1 MNRFSPTIW
10 IRATLL
16 AAPVLAMQVAVTQL
30 QVSTELRPFSAAFAQ
45 EGEKKP
51 ERETR
56 RTPALRNAIYEKL
69 SEAQVAAEEKD
80 LNTAKAILDEL
91 IATSGSKALNIYEL
105 ANVYNLYAFI
115 QYSKEDYAG
124 ALRSYEKVVSQPD
137 IPLAMEINTRF
148 TIAQLYF
155 VQEQWQ
161 KGIDALIKWFSM
173 TETPNANA
181 YILLAQ
187 GYYQVKDFDKAL
199 VNVNKAIA
207 MQEAAGKIPKEQWYN
222 LARFLYFEKNDV
234 NNTVAML
241 EELLKYYPKKDYWV
255 QISHMYGE
263 QKKTTQQLAA
273 METAYVQ
280 NMLDKGTEQVNMAY
294 LYLNADVPYKAAK
307 VMDKGLSND
316 SIEGKSKN
324 WELTGNAWR
333 QAQELEKAIPAMEEA
348 ASKSSTGELYA
359 RLGNIY
365 LDNDNFTKA
374 ISSINK
380 GLSRGGVK
388 RPDTAR
394 LVLGMA
400 YFNTGQYEKAREA
413 FTAAGRD
420 ERSKSYAEQWVN
432 YMDSELARQKA
443 LQDEGEALAAED
455 VEGLPG
461 GQVESDADDTHAAE
475 AELEAEVEAEAEA
488 DMQVDIEVEIEAEG
502 EVKQQP
508 AG

>member
-1 MNRFSPTIW
+1 MNWSKPTLW
-10 IRATLL
+10 TRAALL
-16 AAPVLAMQVAVTQL
+16 ALPVIASQVALTQL
-30 QVSTELRPFSAAFAQ
+30 QMDAGLNPMSAALAADDD
-45 EGEKKP
+45 KKP

-56 RTPALRNAIYEKL
+56 RTPALRNKVYEKL
-69 SEAQVAAEEKD
+69 SEAQVAAEAKD
-80 LNTAKAILDEL
+80 LGTAQRILDEMV
-91 IATSGSKALNIYEL
+91 AAGGKKALNSYEL

-115 QYSKEDYAG
+115 QYSREDYAG

-161 KGIDALIKWFSM
+161 KGIDALLKWFNM
-173 TETPNANA
+173 TDTPNANA

-187 GYYQVKDFDKAL
+187 GYYQVKDYDKAL
-199 VNVNKAIA
+199 VNVKKAIS
-207 MQEAAGKIPKEQWYN
+207 MQEAAGKVPKEQWYN
-222 LARFLYFEKNDV
+222 LARYLYFEKNDT

-241 EELLKYYPKKDYWV
+241 EELLKYYPKKEYWV
-255 QISHMYGE
+255 QVSHMYGE
-263 QKKTTQQLAA
+263 QKKETKQLAA

-280 NMLDKGTEQVNMAY
+280 NMLDGDNEQVTMAY

-333 QAQELEKAIPAMEEA
+333 QAQELKKAIPAMEAA
-348 ASKSSTGELYA
+348 ASRSDKGELYA
-359 RLGNIY
+359 RLGNVY
-365 LDNDNFTKA
+365 LDNDEYKKA
-374 ISSINK
+374 ITAINK
-380 GLSRGGVK
+380 GLNRGGVK

-400 YFNTGQYEKAREA
+400 YFNTQQYEKAREA
-413 FTAAGRD
+413 FDAAARD
-420 ERSKSYAEQWVN
+420 ERSEEYAVQWIG

-443 LQDEGEALAAED
+443 LQDEETALTAE
-455 VEGLPG
+455 VVQQEGLPEG
-461 GQVESDADDTHAAE
+461 ELPAE
-475 AELEAEVEAEAEA
+475 AGDSTEGSEEGTLEGSSQEQAPEATPKEAPPP
-488 DMQVDIEVEIEAEG
+488 QG
-502 EVKQQP
+502 
-508 AG
+508 